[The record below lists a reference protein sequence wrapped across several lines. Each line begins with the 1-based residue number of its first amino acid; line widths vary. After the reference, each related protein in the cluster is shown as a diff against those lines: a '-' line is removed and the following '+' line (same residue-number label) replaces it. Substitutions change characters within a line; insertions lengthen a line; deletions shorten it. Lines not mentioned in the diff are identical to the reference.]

1 MLFRYLLPSLLQL
14 AAILVAPPLVAS
26 VVLALRGKA
35 GDVRA
40 AWVACAAL
48 IGLAQVGL
56 VLDKGFP
63 FLFGNIYMMASMDP
77 KWFIAVPI
85 GLALDGLWLWRSAV
99 LAMRWSAKWRGK
111 AGADGGGVR
120 GSEGGAIAGRH
131 ATTLDP
137 D

>member
-26 VVLALRGKA
+26 VVLAWRGRA
-35 GDVRA
+35 GDRRA
-40 AWVACAAL
+40 AWIACAAL
-48 IGLAQVGL
+48 VALVQIGL

-63 FLFGNIYMMASMDP
+63 FLFGNIYLMASMDP

-99 LAMRWSAKWRGK
+99 LATRWSGKWHGK
-111 AGADGGGVR
+111 SVRTTGAAGA
-120 GSEGGAIAGRH
+120 
-131 ATTLDP
+131 
-137 D
+137 